1 MAVGKWHLT
10 PRGERSPAGPFD
22 RWPLGLGFERFY
34 GFLQGDTN
42 HWAPNLVADNHYIDP
57 PRSPEDGYHLSED
70 LADRAIAMLAE
81 QRYGAPG
88 RSEEHTSELQSL
100 MRISYAVFCLKKN
113 KTNTTTQ
120 TT

>member
-42 HWAPNLVADNHYIDP
+42 HWDPHLVADNHYIDP

-70 LADRAIAMLAE
+70 LADSAIAMLAE
-81 QRYGAPG
+81 QRDAAPG
-88 RSEEHTSELQSL
+88 QPKIGRETCRERVCQYVS
-100 MRISYAVFCLKKN
+100 ISGVADE
-113 KTNTTTQ
+113 
-120 TT
+120 

>member
-88 RSEEHTSELQSL
+88 KDRKSTRLNSSHYSASR
-100 MRISYAVFCLKKN
+100 MPSSA
-113 KTNTTTQ
+113 
-120 TT
+120 

>member
-70 LADRAIAMLAE
+70 L
-81 QRYGAPG
+81 

-100 MRISYAVFCLKKN
+100 MRNSYAVFCLTK
-113 KTNTTTQ
+113 TTTPINKQ
-120 TT
+120 